1 MDPHRELWSS
11 KSTPQTPDK
20 GLFDT
25 DVKCVL
31 VHLKKKCLHLI
42 SMTSSKITCSC

>member
-25 DVKCVL
+25 GVP
-31 VHLKKKCLHLI
+31 VHLKKKMCASNFNDL
-42 SMTSSKITCSC
+42 